1 MAEFKVKEGV
11 VVLNGKGYKRGE
23 AIQLSDEQAKRL
35 KAYVEPVEG
44 VQAEAKV
51 AEPGNSLEDLNFD
64 ELKALAE
71 SKELQVEGTGKNGA
85 VKKDDLINAL
95 AE

>member
-35 KAYVEPVEG
+35 KAYVEPVE
-44 VQAEAKV
+44 VAQAEAKMNESGTR
-51 AEPGNSLEDLNFD
+51 AEDLTFD
-64 ELKALAE
+64 ELKQLADAQG
-71 SKELQVEGTGKNGA
+71 LQVEGTGKNGA

>member
-11 VVLNGKGYKRGE
+11 VVLDGKGYKRGE
-23 AIQLSDEQAKRL
+23 SIQLSDEQAKRL
-35 KAYVEPVEG
+35 KAYVEPVAA
-44 VQAEAKV
+44 VKAEAK
-51 AEPGNSLEDLNFD
+51 AEQVGNSLEDLNFD
-64 ELKALAE
+64 ELKELAE

>member
-11 VVLNGKGYKRGE
+11 VVLDGKGYKRGE
-23 AIQLSDEQAKRL
+23 SIQLSDEQANRL
-35 KAYVEPVEG
+35 KEYVEPVAA
-44 VQAEAKV
+44 VKAEDK
-51 AEPGNSLEDLNFD
+51 AEQVGNSLEDLSFD

-95 AE
+95 SE

>member
-1 MAEFKVKEGV
+1 MAEFKVKNGV

-23 AIQLSDEQAKRL
+23 SIQLSDEQAERL
-35 KAYVEPVEG
+35 TAYVEPLEA
-44 VQAEAKV
+44 VQAEDKLNEVGTKA
-51 AEPGNSLEDLNFD
+51 EDLTFD
-64 ELKALAE
+64 ELKQLAE
-71 SKELQVEGTGKNGA
+71 AQGLQVEGTGKNGA

>member
-23 AIQLSDEQAKRL
+23 AIQLSVEQAKRL
-35 KAYVEPVEG
+35 KAYVEPVEAA
-44 VQAEAKV
+44 QAEVKMN
-51 AEPGNSLEDLNFD
+51 EPGTKAEDLTFD
-64 ELKALAE
+64 ELKQLADAQG
-71 SKELQVEGTGKNGA
+71 LQVEGTGKNGA